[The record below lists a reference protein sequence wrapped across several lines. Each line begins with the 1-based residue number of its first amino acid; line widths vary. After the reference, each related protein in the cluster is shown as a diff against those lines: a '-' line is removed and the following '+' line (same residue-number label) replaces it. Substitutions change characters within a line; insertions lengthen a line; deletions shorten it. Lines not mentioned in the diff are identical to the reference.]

1 MTYRNRSN
9 RPTAQNAADR
19 PSAVRRSRRRLRWC
33 LMSAVIIPSTLP
45 AAETPQVNPFVQQI
59 AAPEQSGPSAAG
71 SLQGWQCIPRP
82 GKLVKTTD
90 ASASLTGTR
99 ATGPEG
105 LGIQPSTA
113 VPAPIPMDQLF
124 QTQASTHSP
133 SSAKP
138 PASMKAARLP
148 AVQAKGTDATPP
160 VPPSLSESV
169 PRSRMLPTGS
179 VASGDE
185 QVGTFASN
193 ASGQWTVPGSGATS
207 GRKVVA
213 AAKSQ
218 EGFQT
223 QPATSPRPW
232 LASGTSISLDRD
244 ASTALAEATADYGFG
259 AWASAEDNA
268 WLAIRKAAQSLD
280 CQSSSSRDVQQLNQA
295 IDAIREAKD
304 FVGPY
309 AADDPVVLRRLIRSH
324 RTSVAAPWL
333 DASHAVVP
341 SCRQLADVY
350 LNHARRMLG
359 DLASR
364 HLVAARSLDLLAA
377 VTLSRNDETTLA
389 GPVALCLRRAALQG
403 QPQNASLALNLGR
416 QLIDVG
422 LYREAH
428 WALQQSYQHEP
439 SAESAELIARLMH
452 QAGETDAAG
461 QWMIAARQSLQN
473 AGAAATGSPVP
484 EVVHVSPAEFAS
496 LSARPPVVSGTPAMI
511 GNQTATPNQ
520 ATTMNPRVAMRPNA
534 VVQPYAVS
542 GNVNA
547 SANPQA
553 APGQLVA
560 PGAMPPAST
569 APEPGPAKRMFNAI
583 GKWW

>member
-19 PSAVRRSRRRLRWC
+19 PSAVRRSCRRLRWC
-33 LMSAVIIPSTLP
+33 LMSAVIVPSTLT
-45 AAETPQVNPFVQQI
+45 AAETPQANPFVQQI
-59 AAPEQSGPSAAG
+59 AAPEQSVPSAAG
-71 SLQGWQCIPRP
+71 SLQGWRCTPRP
-82 GKLVKTTD
+82 AKRVDTTD
-90 ASASLTGTR
+90 ASGTLTDVP
-99 ATGPEG
+99 ADGPEG
-105 LGIQPSTA
+105 RGVQSSTA
-113 VPAPIPMDQLF
+113 VPTPIPMDLLF
-124 QTQASTHSP
+124 QTQSSTNSLNP
-133 SSAKP
+133 AKP
-138 PASMKAARLP
+138 SAPMKAARLP
-148 AVQAKGTDATPP
+148 AAQTNASGAVPP
-160 VPPSLSESV
+160 APPSLSESV
-169 PRSRMLPTGS
+169 PNARMQPTDAI
-179 VASGDE
+179 ASGA
-185 QVGTFASN
+185 QQLGTFASN
-193 ASGQWTVPGSGATS
+193 ASGKRTVSGSGATS
-207 GRKVVA
+207 GRMVVA
-213 AAKSQ
+213 AVQDPDVS
-218 EGFQT
+218 ET
-223 QPATSPRPW
+223 LPATLPRPW

-244 ASTALAEATADYGFG
+244 ASTALADATADYGVG

-280 CQSSSSRDVQQLNQA
+280 CQTSSSRDVQQLNQA

-333 DASHAVVP
+333 DASQAAVP

-377 VTLSRNDETTLA
+377 VTLSRKDETTLA

-428 WALQQSYQHEP
+428 WALQQSYQHQP

-452 QAGETDAAG
+452 QAGEVDAAG
-461 QWMIAARQSLQN
+461 RWMIAARQSLQN
-473 AGAAATGSPVP
+473 AGAVATGSPVP

-496 LSARPPVVSGTPAMI
+496 LSARPPVVPGTPAMI
-511 GNQTATPNQ
+511 GNLTATPSQ
-520 ATTMNPRVAMRPNA
+520 ATTMNPRVAMRPSA

-542 GNVNA
+542 GNVNV
-547 SANPQA
+547 SANRQA
-553 APGQLVA
+553 KPGEPVA
-560 PGAMPPAST
+560 PGVTPPAPT